1 MPAGRARSTRR
12 KPGATPATEAGGEAP
27 SVLRGMRGLN
37 QLAGNQAMAA
47 VLARRHGTAGPQA
60 AGAELEADDR
70 LEEAEQALASLRLS
84 LDDFEELM
92 KAVADESPESYA
104 RLRRWVQQVLG
115 ALHEALG
122 TTADYDG
129 GLADELAELMRLPED
144 EGSHRIAGLSELAKV
159 LQAQGEKAHAHLSGQ
174 LPGMGAR
181 QTKPLQSGE
190 TGAAIVAE
198 LRKQVRRRREA
209 VEGDREPGLTEL
221 ATGGAGLLA
230 LGRPGRKKKRKKR

>member
-12 KPGATPATEAGGEAP
+12 KPGAAPGTQPGADAP

-47 VLARRHGTAGPQA
+47 VLARRQGSAGPHA
-60 AGAELEADDR
+60 AGPGVQDDEQLEA
-70 LEEAEQALASLRLS
+70 AEQALASLRLS

-92 KAVADESPESYA
+92 KAVADENPEAYA
-104 RLRRWVQQVLG
+104 RLRRWVQRVLA

-159 LQAQGEKAHAHLSGQ
+159 LQGEGEKAHAHLSGQ
-174 LPGMGAR
+174 LPAMGAK

-190 TGAAIVAE
+190 TGQAVVSA
-198 LRKQVRRRREA
+198 LRKQLRRRREA

-221 ATGGAGLLA
+221 ATGGAGLMA